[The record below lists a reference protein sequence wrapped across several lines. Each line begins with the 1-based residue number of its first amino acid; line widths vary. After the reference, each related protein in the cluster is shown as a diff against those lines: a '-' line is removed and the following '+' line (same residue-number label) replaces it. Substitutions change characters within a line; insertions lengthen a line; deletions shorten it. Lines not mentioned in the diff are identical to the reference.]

1 MLFFPAAGQTCHA
14 YCTYCFRWAQ
24 FIGDS
29 DLRFAQKDAGS
40 LFTYLDEHPE
50 VTGILPYNPRPMPPH
65 PTPHTTHPHTHAHTT
80 HPHIP

>member
-50 VTGILPYNPRPMPPH
+50 VTGILPHNPCS
-65 PTPHTTHPHTHAHTT
+65 TSHA
-80 HPHIP
+80 P

>member
-50 VTGILPYNPRPMPPH
+50 VTGILPHNPC
-65 PTPHTTHPHTHAHTT
+65 PTPHAP
-80 HPHIP
+80 